1 MRPLRILSSDSVAPQ
16 NLLVLAVALFVLG
29 RLVLMSSDPMQGL
42 LPGNDDFMRLQQI
55 RDLLAGQ
62 SWFDVSQSRMLSPES
77 GAMHWSRIPDLPVAL
92 LILVLSPVLGAPL
105 AESVSITV
113 WPIFLAAGAL
123 FLIVSIV
130 RKLDLPALSQ
140 ACALAFFLA
149 PASLGNFAP
158 GRIDHHGLLIVLT
171 LAGFAALIS
180 TNRSAR
186 SALLLGVALVMLAA
200 TALEGLI
207 YAVVL
212 IGLLGLSWIV
222 VGHRESVRM
231 TIVGAVL
238 FVSAPLAFTL
248 DAPGYLRAASFCDAY
263 SLPHMSA
270 LMFGGGLL
278 IGLGVFAGQLI
289 DVRSR
294 FAFGVFV
301 GLATLCL
308 FAIIPPG
315 CFGDPYAA
323 LPSSVRDM
331 WLQNVSE
338 AQGLFKVFA
347 SDLSLAISRFG
358 FLAVAMVAALVLLL
372 RAGHGSYLPRALLCV
387 ALLAMAILS
396 GWQIRGASFGTA
408 FASIAAGGLI
418 GQLLLD
424 WRKERGAPRAAIAFA
439 GVLLLPPAN
448 WALVGARL
456 EGQSISNASPAASA
470 TCRDPGFYREIGD
483 QPMLTIFGPV
493 DLGTT
498 VLVHTNHNMFAG
510 PYHRNPQGIES
521 IGTVFSG
528 TVPAA
533 RTELARLQ
541 ADHVLFCTNLS
552 ETNHYLKPSDQSF
565 AATLNRGETIAWLE
579 TVAGA
584 PGQAGEPVLYKIK
597 DPRASD

>member
-29 RLVLMSSDPMQGL
+29 RLVLMSPDSMQGL

-62 SWFDVSQSRMLSPES
+62 SWFDVSQSRMVSPEG
-77 GAMHWSRIPDLPVAL
+77 GAMHWSRLPDLPVAL
-92 LILVLSPVLGAPL
+92 LILLLSPFLGAPL
-105 AESVSITV
+105 AESVSVTV

-123 FLIVSIV
+123 YLIAVIV
-130 RKLDLPALSQ
+130 RKLDLPVLSQ

-171 LAGFAALIS
+171 LAGFAFMVS
-180 TNRSAR
+180 TTRSAR
-186 SALLLGVALVMLAA
+186 SALLMGVTLVVLAA

-212 IGLLGLSWIV
+212 IGLLGISWIV

-231 TIVGAVL
+231 TIVGTVL
-238 FVSAPLAFTL
+238 VASAPLTFAL
-248 DAPGYLRAASFCDAY
+248 DAPGFLRPASYCDAY
-263 SLPHMSA
+263 SVPHMSA
-270 LMFGGGLL
+270 LMFGGCLL
-278 IGLGVFAGQLI
+278 IGLGVFASRLI

-294 FAFGVFV
+294 LAFGVAA

-308 FAIIPPG
+308 FAVVPPG

-323 LPSSVRDM
+323 LPPSVREM

-338 AQGLFKVFA
+338 AQGLSKVFA

-358 FLAVAMVAALVLLL
+358 FLAVALIAALVLLL
-372 RAGHGSYLPRALLCV
+372 RADPSSRLPRALLCV
-387 ALLAMAILS
+387 ALVAMAILS
-396 GWQIRGASFGTA
+396 AWQIRGASFGTA

-448 WALVGARL
+448 WALIGARL
-456 EGQSISNASPAASA
+456 EGQSISNAVPAASA
-470 TCRDPGFYREIGD
+470 TCRDPKFYRDIDDG
-483 QPMLTIFGPV
+483 PMLTIFAPV

-498 VLVHTNHNMFAG
+498 ILVHTNHNVFAG
-510 PYHRNPQGIES
+510 PYHRNPQGIET

-528 TVPAA
+528 TVPEA

-541 ADHVLFCTNLS
+541 ADHVLFCANLS
-552 ETNHYLKPSDQSF
+552 ETNHYLKVSDQSF
-565 AATLNRGETIAWLE
+565 AAILDRGETIAWLE
-579 TVAGA
+579 RVAGA
-584 PGQAGEPVLYKIK
+584 PGQAGQPVLYKIT